1 MAEMVARYR
10 SHNMLGQS
18 TAFSPQPLD
27 IRTITVS
34 TLQMS
39 KLRFGG
45 KAQAFATN
53 LMTGKN
59 QSPIWVLLTLLDA
72 TTCCCLPWL
81 LKDPGGEP
89 SPRTQT
95 WGWLYCGL
103 SVSLL
108 VLKPF
113 LKSPPRG
120 L

>member
-1 MAEMVARYR
+1 MWQRWLHDTDLTICLVRAL
-10 SHNMLGQS
+10 H
-18 TAFSPQPLD
+18 SPQQPLD

-39 KLRFGG
+39 KLRFRG

-95 WGWLYCGL
+95 WG
-103 SVSLL
+103 
-108 VLKPF
+108 
-113 LKSPPRG
+113 
-120 L
+120 